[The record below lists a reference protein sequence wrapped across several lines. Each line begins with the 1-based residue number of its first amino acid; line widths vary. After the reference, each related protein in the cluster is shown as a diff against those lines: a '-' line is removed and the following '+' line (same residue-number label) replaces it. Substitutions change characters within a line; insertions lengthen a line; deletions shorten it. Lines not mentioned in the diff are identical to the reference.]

1 VYHAGLLLKLWL
13 KRILLLFV
21 SLFCFAIIVI
31 FMALQS
37 TPQLQRT
44 HQIDANS
51 ATENK
56 RIAQR
61 LIQSLKSDQQP
72 IKLQATQAE
81 LHGLSAFG
89 HRAIPQLSS
98 DVVLF
103 KDSALINFSI
113 ALPLP
118 KFIKYLNVE
127 MMLVS
132 SKEGL
137 DLGTVYIGNV
147 ALPGNGL
154 LKLAEWFTNLYVK
167 EEFGSTLLSMIK
179 NVDISAEKISVDIVL
194 SDDLKNEPLSN
205 KNSLFAL
212 RDQLALYGDV
222 EVIRFYYQSLVDTI
236 EQSKTLK
243 LSFAQYVGFTFGLVK
258 QRNLAAITDSPAKE
272 NRAALMALVL
282 YFGTDKFELLV
293 GDISKLSAEQIQ
305 QRTIRRARVTLRA
318 RVDIQKHFIYSVAL
332 QLFGTSTAS
341 NAIGELKEFLDS
353 NSGGSGFSF
362 ADLMA
367 DRAGTRLAM
376 LATTSDESALK
387 VQEHLADI
395 IDETLILPELTGLPE
410 GISQQKFEQ
419 YYRDIDSLVY
429 RSMLQSIDERLR
441 KIPVYQN

>member
-1 VYHAGLLLKLWL
+1 LKVWL
-13 KRILLLFV
+13 KRILCLFVLLFCV
-21 SLFCFAIIVI
+21 GIIVI
-31 FMALQS
+31 FIALQS
-37 TPQLQRT
+37 SPSLQRI

-51 ATENK
+51 AAENQ

-72 IKLQATQAE
+72 IRFQATQAE

-89 HRAIPQLSS
+89 HRAIPQLTS
-98 DVVLF
+98 DIILF
-103 KDSALINFSI
+103 QDSALISFSL

-118 KFIKYLNVE
+118 KFIRYLNVE
-127 MMLVS
+127 LMLVS
-132 SKEGL
+132 SKEGI
-137 DLGTVYIGNV
+137 DLGTVYIGGLP
-147 ALPGNGL
+147 LPGNGL
-154 LKLAEWFTNLYVK
+154 VKLAEWLTNSYVK
-167 EEFGSTLLSMIK
+167 KEFGTALLSMIK
-179 NVDISAEKISVDIVL
+179 SVDITSNQISMEIVL
-194 SDDLKNEPLSN
+194 SENLKDKPLSH

-212 RDQLALYGDV
+212 RDKLALYGDV
-222 EVIRFYYQSLVDTI
+222 EVIRFYHQSLVDTI
-236 EQSKTLK
+236 EQSGTMKFSL
-243 LSFAQYVGFTFGLVK
+243 AEYIGFTFGLVK
-258 QRNLAAITDSPAKE
+258 QRNLAEITDSPAKE

-293 GDISKLSAEQIQ
+293 GDISKLSTKQLQ
-305 QRTIRRARVTLRA
+305 QRTKRRSRVMLRE

-376 LATTSDESALK
+376 LATDSDESALK

-395 IDETLILPELTGLPE
+395 IDEDLLLPELTRLPE

-419 YYRDIDSLVY
+419 YYYDIDSLVY
-429 RSMLQSIDERLR
+429 QTMLDNIDERLR
-441 KIPVYQN
+441 KIAVYRD